1 MAKQYYSDKDYER
14 ALRGIMC
21 SYDYQHRCCGR
32 ECKIDAICDKCGRKN
47 ERVSEERIDNQL
59 FDMYHIGKIHEQN
72 RYNKRIADAK
82 RKSGLNRE
90 LLLTIVF
97 DQKLTPLEAIEKQ
110 HAVVELI
117 RNTDYIW
124 MRDMEVLYSY
134 EYYTQD
140 ESKFKPHI
148 HFAFEKTVAPS
159 VPQRKLYDKL
169 VKDKQFGV
177 YGVNC
182 VMRPNKVACDYVM
195 GLKRDE
201 KHISIEK
208 DNIFREKYN
217 LKKYYKF

>member
-1 MAKQYYSDKDYER
+1 MERRYSDKDYER

-21 SYDYQHRCCGR
+21 SHSYQHRCCGI
-32 ECKIDAICDKCGRKN
+32 ECKINAECEKCGRKN
-47 ERVSEERIDNQL
+47 ERESEDRIDDQL

-72 RYNKRIADAK
+72 KYNKRIADAK
-82 RKSGLNRE
+82 RKAGLSRQ

-97 DQKLTPLEAIEKQ
+97 DQKLSPLEAIKKQ

-124 MRDMEVLYSY
+124 MRDREVLVSY
-134 EYYTQD
+134 EYFTQD
-140 ESKFKPHI
+140 GQTFKPHL

-159 VPQRKLYDKL
+159 VVQRKLYDKL
-169 VKDKQFGV
+169 VKGKQFGV

-182 VMRPNKVACDYVM
+182 VMRPNNVASDYVKGEKQQAKQC
-195 GLKRDE
+195 GLAEDDLFRD
-201 KHISIEK
+201 
-208 DNIFREKYN
+208 KYH